1 MTDTLKPRQPKG
13 IPIGGEFAAYRF
25 KEPGFGL
32 KFARDR
38 QSMAER
44 RELLR
49 SAGFIP
55 ATTLQATDLPS
66 TTHHREEWWDR
77 NLVAA
82 EYRAA
87 GKTYPQMPDDN
98 TPAMTTGQSMAG
110 NRRTHRMN
118 YQNGDVSL
126 RMPSA
131 TAIKRYSGANGNPTF
146 DVPVSV
152 AIQGGAPVQGW
163 VRVTKTGPDS
173 WEATAQGGNGPS
185 ADILSESVAA
195 VLESRRPS
203 VALARVP
210 DLLAAHKAREEAKGD
225 PMIPVKSSFIDAIGY
240 DESTGTMATKIG
252 EKMYGHRVSKD
263 FFEQVKNA
271 ERPGTI
277 FNKFIKGNPGA
288 GVQKC
293 PRCARFFTPARAH
306 TCPTNHKAESGLNQ
320 DYTEMA
326 RKRAETA
333 SASRSHGVDP
343 TAGMNLQP
351 APAPVNTAPGVGAQS
366 VPLKKTGLPGR
377 GVSVAF
383 SGLGAQPAPLETA
396 DRKSAVSF
404 SGLGARPATVAPER
418 LVFQHLENP
427 IRNRGAYSEE
437 LTALKTSA
445 RAAGFDVV
453 GNGVDAR
460 AEATCGTENY
470 LAVIAVGTDGVQQRF
485 IDGKPVAIFE
495 PRHVKAR
502 AMEDWAYKNAEAM
515 ARVTEAEEFLRDR
528 RAAAAAR
535 AAL

>member
-13 IPIGGEFAAYRF
+13 IPVGGEFAAYRY
-25 KEPGFGL
+25 KEPGFAL
-32 KFARDR
+32 KFAKDR

-49 SAGFIP
+49 SAGYIP

-66 TTHHREEWWDR
+66 TTEHREEWWDR
-77 NLVAA
+77 NVVAA
-82 EYRAA
+82 EYRAS

-98 TPAMTTGQSMAG
+98 TPAMTPGQSMGG

-118 YQNGDVSL
+118 YKNGDVSL

-173 WEATAQGGNGPS
+173 WEATAQGGSGPS

-203 VALARVP
+203 VALSRVP

-263 FFEQVKNA
+263 FFEQVKNS

-293 PRCARFFTPARAH
+293 PKCARFFTPARAH
-306 TCPTNHKAESGLNQ
+306 ACPTNHKPESGLNQ

-326 RKRAETA
+326 RKRAETVA
-333 SASRSHGVDP
+333 ARRSNGVDP
-343 TAGMNLQP
+343 AAGLNLQP
-351 APAPVNTAPGVGAQS
+351 APAPVNTAPGIGAQP

-377 GVSVAF
+377 
-383 SGLGAQPAPLETA
+383 
-396 DRKSAVSF
+396 R
-404 SGLGARPATVAPER
+404 ATVAPER

-427 IRNRGAYSEE
+427 IRNRGTYSQE

-445 RAAGFDVV
+445 RAYGFDVV

-470 LAVIAVGTDGVQQRF
+470 LAVIAVGTDGVRQRF
-485 IDGKPVAIFE
+485 IDGKPVAAFE
-495 PRHVKAR
+495 PGHVKAR
-502 AMEDWAYKNAEAM
+502 AMEDWAYSNGEAM
-515 ARVTEAEEFLRDR
+515 ARVTEAEEYLRDR
-528 RAAAAAR
+528 RAAVAAA
-535 AAL
+535 AAAI